1 MEVEGALILFCRSVD
16 KHKLRYQYMLGDGD
30 AKTHTRIERAD
41 PYEGRPVM
49 KLECINHVAKRLG
62 TGLRDTKAKRGAQ
75 GKSIGGRGKLTDD
88 RIKQLTGY
96 YGKAIKDNKEDLE
109 GMYRA
114 VWASYFHVTSTDE
127 EHNNL
132 FCQEGSE
139 SWCFFQRATA
149 DGVAPRPHTKSWPL
163 DVAEAIRPVYERL
176 SDRTL
181 LSRCLHGWT
190 QNDNECFHSLLWNL
204 CPKVRWAGHRT
215 VQTSLA
221 LAVQTFNKGAST
233 CTDFLKKIDITPSQ
247 SVIDSV
253 ERRDIQRVK
262 DASRKSS
269 VREKKRR
276 KTIDEAKRAEAEARR
291 RRDGDNYGAGKF

>member
-1 MEVEGALILFCRSVD
+1 MSPAQMRNTITCSVKRVVRAGASSR
-16 KHKLRYQYMLGDGD
+16 
-30 AKTHTRIERAD
+30 ER
-41 PYEGRPVM
+41 P
-49 KLECINHVAKRLG
+49 
-62 TGLRDTKAKRGAQ
+62 
-75 GKSIGGRGKLTDD
+75 
-88 RIKQLTGY
+88 
-96 YGKAIKDNKEDLE
+96 
-109 GMYRA
+109 
-114 VWASYFHVTSTDE
+114 
-127 EHNNL
+127 
-132 FCQEGSE
+132 
-139 SWCFFQRATA
+139 A
-149 DGVAPRPHTKSWPL
+149 DGVAPRPHTKSLLL

-176 SDRTL
+176 SDMTL
-181 LSRCLHGWT
+181 LSRCLHGRT